1 MASDPTAQDPTL
13 GHGPIGPETD
23 IATICVHGGYPH
35 EGDGTT
41 ARAAPLHRTTSY
53 QFKSVEHA
61 ADLFALSELGNI
73 YTRLGNPTTDIL
85 EKRLA
90 LMHGGPEMG
99 GLAMASGTVAIFQ
112 AITNVAEA
120 GDNIVSANNLYGG
133 TMTMFEH
140 ILPKMGITCTFVD
153 PKDPSSF
160 LSVRPPPRPRP
171 FLAPAGLAPHPK
183 RRQGVDENTRAFFC
197 ETCANPSLDISDLET
212 IADLAHDNGL
222 PLIVDDTFTTAYLQ
236 RPFDHGVDV
245 VCTSLTKWT
254 GGHGTA
260 IGGAIIDGGSFDW
273 SVSSPFPR
281 VRKAQARAKPDGGR
295 LPQGGRQAP
304 AVRRGGRLVPR
315 AALGPRPAG
324 DAQAHRIHPAA
335 AHGAK
340 F

>member
-1 MASDPTAQDPTL
+1 MASDPTVQDPTL

-112 AITNVAEA
+112 AITNIAEA

-160 LSVRPPPRPRP
+160 LSVRPPRHRP
-171 FLAPAGLAPHPK
+171 FLAPLALPL
-183 RRQGVDENTRAFFC
+183 TRNGGREWTRTREHSSARPAPTPPSTSRISKPSPTWPTTTAC
-197 ETCANPSLDISDLET
+197 PSLST
-212 IADLAHDNGL
+212 I
-222 PLIVDDTFTTAYLQ
+222 PS
-236 RPFDHGVDV
+236 RPHT
-245 VCTSLTKWT
+245 CS
-254 GGHGTA
+254 
-260 IGGAIIDGGSFDW
+260 
-273 SVSSPFPR
+273 
-281 VRKAQARAKPDGGR
+281 GR
-295 LPQGGRQAP
+295 LITASMSS
-304 AVRRGGRLVPR
+304 A
-315 AALGPRPAG
+315 RP
-324 DAQAHRIHPAA
+324 
-335 AHGAK
+335 
-340 F
+340 

>member
-1 MASDPTAQDPTL
+1 MARDPIAQDPTL

-90 LMHGGPEMG
+90 LMHGGPELG
-99 GLAMASGTVAIFQ
+99 ALAMASGTVAIFQ

-153 PKDPSSF
+153 PKDPPSF
-160 LSVRPPPRPRP
+160 LPARPPPPHTHRHHHHPLPPLTLPSPESAAAAAAAGGRREHASILLRDLRQPLSRYFGSRNHRRPGPRQRP
-171 FLAPAGLAPHPK
+171 APH
-183 RRQGVDENTRAFFC
+183 RRRY
-197 ETCANPSLDISDLET
+197 L
-212 IADLAHDNGL
+212 HD
-222 PLIVDDTFTTAYLQ
+222 
-236 RPFDHGVDV
+236 
-245 VCTSLTKWT
+245 
-254 GGHGTA
+254 
-260 IGGAIIDGGSFDW
+260 
-273 SVSSPFPR
+273 
-281 VRKAQARAKPDGGR
+281 
-295 LPQGGRQAP
+295 
-304 AVRRGGRLVPR
+304 
-315 AALGPRPAG
+315 
-324 DAQAHRIHPAA
+324 RIPAA
-335 AHGAK
+335 AV
-340 F
+340 

>member
-90 LMHGGPEMG
+90 LMHGGPELG
-99 GLAMASGTVAIFQ
+99 ALAMASGTVAIFQ

-153 PKDPSSF
+153 PKDPSRNDQKHQELTF
-160 LSVRPPPRPRP
+160 
-171 FLAPAGLAPHPK
+171 
-183 RRQGVDENTRAFFC
+183 QE
-197 ETCANPSLDISDLET
+197 SL
-212 IADLAHDNGL
+212 
-222 PLIVDDTFTTAYLQ
+222 
-236 RPFDHGVDV
+236 
-245 VCTSLTKWT
+245 
-254 GGHGTA
+254 
-260 IGGAIIDGGSFDW
+260 
-273 SVSSPFPR
+273 
-281 VRKAQARAKPDGGR
+281 
-295 LPQGGRQAP
+295 
-304 AVRRGGRLVPR
+304 
-315 AALGPRPAG
+315 
-324 DAQAHRIHPAA
+324 
-335 AHGAK
+335 
-340 F
+340 